1 MYDSG
6 ELRKGLRIE
15 LENIPYIIVETQFVK
30 PGKGQAF
37 TRLKLKNLLNG
48 AVIDR
53 NCKIGEKI
61 KPSDIAEKSM
71 QFLYLDKGNYLFMDL
86 EDFTQVTIT
95 KEQVGEDWKW
105 LIENMEL
112 KVMIYNEQPV
122 GIELPPF
129 SEQKIIS
136 TEAGIKGDRVSKAMK
151 PATVETGAL
160 IQVPIFINEGDKIK
174 IDTRSG
180 VYMERMK

>member
-1 MYDSG
+1 
-6 ELRKGLRIE
+6 
-15 LENIPYIIVETQFVK
+15 
-30 PGKGQAF
+30 
-37 TRLKLKNLLNG
+37 
-48 AVIDR
+48 
-53 NCKIGEKI
+53 
-61 KPSDIAEKSM
+61 M

-112 KVMIYNEQPV
+112 KVMIYNAQPV

-136 TEAGIKGDRVSKAMK
+136 
-151 PATVETGAL
+151 
-160 IQVPIFINEGDKIK
+160 
-174 IDTRSG
+174 
-180 VYMERMK
+180 